1 MPKKFGINSKS
12 TEAREKKAEVKKA
25 KQEMDQKMKEDKLWE
40 DDDKVKLAKENR
52 KKEQMEK
59 KQKEKERKD
68 ELKRLADEEAELFGK
83 KTKPQTAT
91 KKTRAQIEEAKLA
104 AIASMQAQIKKEQK
118 DKDKEIEE
126 KLDEDINPNHAKRD
140 EQTRLA
146 DQGAVLIEGSGLD
159 EAVKLVEEE
168 KALKHPE
175 KKVKQAWNEYID
187 ENMQR
192 AKSEYPGLKRSQ
204 LLEILHKEFEKS
216 EKNPFNKKFLDYNE
230 KA

>member
-1 MPKKFGINSKS
+1 MPKKFGINTKS
-12 TEAREKKAEVKKA
+12 NEAREKKAEIKKT
-25 KQEMDQKMKEDKLWE
+25 KQEADQKMKEDKLWE
-40 DDDKVKLAKENR
+40 DNDKVKQAKENR

-68 ELKRLADEEAELFGK
+68 ELKKLADEEAELFGK
-83 KTKPQTAT
+83 KTKPQTAS

-118 DKDKEIEE
+118 EIDE
-126 KLDEDINPNHAKRD
+126 KLDEDINPNHIKRD
-140 EQTRLA
+140 EQSRLA

-159 EAVKLVEEE
+159 EAVKQVEEE

-192 AKSEYPGLKRSQ
+192 AKSEYLGLKRSQ